1 VTGYMALVARPN
13 RPATR
18 NLDAQTSDP
27 AGDNGQ
33 NRVAARARRI
43 TDEPVAARPKRA
55 GDHPLL
61 RLQRQL
67 GNRYIQRIVS
77 TALAKG
83 ASAGTA
89 AVQRQPTPASAIE
102 AADASG
108 VNRARV
114 PVVVT

>member
-1 VTGYMALVARPN
+1 
-13 RPATR
+13 
-18 NLDAQTSDP
+18 LDAQTSDP

-108 VNRARV
+108 VNRARTGGRDMN
-114 PVVVT
+114 PVCVSGATTARGNAPDR